1 MATAQASRKRKR
13 KKKKKHAVPVPGA
26 APVSPPPS
34 SPAAPAPPQTYQ
46 WITGWNDS
54 PGDGL
59 VRAVYDGINHSSP
72 QNPATIP
79 PRPLPSPQ
87 DPAAPKSAQSFGVYS
102 GPFGRVQAKRLL
114 DRAGFGP
121 RPGQA
126 LELSQVG
133 LQGAVYSLTR
143 PSGSATLSGPEPTD
157 SGLPIAPLDA
167 YGHDHLWWLDR
178 MIRSDQQL
186 VERMALV
193 FHDWFATSNDKVDAR
208 QLMIDQSNMF
218 RNGCFGS
225 FQTLLENVT
234 VDPAMLLWLDG
245 VLNRRTSVNENY
257 GREVMELFTLGPDH
271 GAYTE
276 TDVRELAR
284 ALTGWTYSWSSEL
297 GPYDFRYVA
306 TRHDTGT
313 KSVFSYAP
321 FNVAAGN
328 WDWRDACRLLVQHPM
343 HPAFFVNKLWG
354 YFIPQAPSTDTLNA
368 LVNLYTSNSYAI
380 RPLLEAIL
388 MHPDFYEGPAMVKP
402 PIVYTASLMRASG
415 TYIHDDNWY
424 WLGAMSGQQL
434 FYPPNVSGW
443 GDNRWLDTNTM
454 RGRWVVTSEVMED
467 HYVNPW
473 NGSYS
478 STEQPEPALD
488 SALAIWDYPPLR
500 KEQQNEILRFSQN
513 AFPGSLAPWQQIAY
527 RGLRQNAL
535 RQLIAVCPDLQL
547 A

>member
-1 MATAQASRKRKR
+1 MAIAQASRKRKK
-13 KKKKKHAVPVPGA
+13 KKKKKHVVPVPGA
-26 APVSPPPS
+26 APAPPPQS
-34 SPAAPAPPQTYQ
+34 SPAPDPPPTYQ

-72 QNPATIP
+72 QDPATIP
-79 PRPLPSPQ
+79 ARPLPVPQ
-87 DPAAPKSAQSFGVYS
+87 DPPAPQSAQSFGVYS

-121 RPGQA
+121 KPGQA
-126 LELSQVG
+126 LQLSQLG

-143 PSGSATLSGPEPTD
+143 PSGSATLSGPDPTD
-157 SGLPIAPLDA
+157 GNGLPIAPLDA

-208 QLMIDQSNMF
+208 NLMLAQSDMF
-218 RNGCFGS
+218 RTRCFGS
-225 FQTLLENVT
+225 FQTLLENIT
-234 VDPAMLLWLDG
+234 IDPAMLLWLDG
-245 VLNRRTSVNENY
+245 VLNRRTSINENY

-276 TDVRELAR
+276 TDVREIAR
-284 ALTGWTYSWSSEL
+284 AFTGWTYDWSNEE
-297 GPYDFRYVA
+297 GPHNFRFVSNRYDS
-306 TRHDTGT
+306 GT
-313 KSVFSYAP
+313 KSFFGAFGVPPANY
-321 FNVAAGN
+321 N
-328 WDWRDACRLLVQHPM
+328 WQDAVRLLVQHPM

-354 YFIPQAPSTDTLNA
+354 YFIPQAPSADTLTA
-368 LVNLYTSNSYAI
+368 LTNLYTSNSYAI

-402 PIVYTASLMRASG
+402 PVVYMASLMRASG
-415 TYIHDDNWY
+415 TYIHDEQWY
-424 WLGAMSGQQL
+424 WLGGQSGQQL

-443 GDNRWLDTNTM
+443 DDTRWLDTNTL
-454 RGRWVVTSEVMED
+454 RGRWLVTTGVLDD
-467 HYVNPW
+467 HHVDAW
-473 NGSYS
+473 NGTYS
-478 STEQPEPALD
+478 ATETPDRGLD
-488 SALAIWDYPPLR
+488 NALAVWDYPPLR
-500 KEQQNEILRFSQN
+500 KEQQNEILHFSQN
-513 AFPGSLAPWQQIAY
+513 AFPGSLALWQQIAY